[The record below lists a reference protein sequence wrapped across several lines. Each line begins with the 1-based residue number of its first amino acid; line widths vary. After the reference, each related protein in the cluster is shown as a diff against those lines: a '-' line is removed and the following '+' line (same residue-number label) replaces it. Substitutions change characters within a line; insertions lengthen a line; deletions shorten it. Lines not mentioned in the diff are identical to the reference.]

1 MKIMF
6 VCTGNICRSAMAH
19 WLLLKKI
26 EDNQIKNIEVYSCGI
41 YAENG
46 DIPTYEAERVM
57 EEYGVDITK
66 HRATNIM
73 KSNIK
78 EMDLILCA
86 TQSHKIAVLDIYPEL
101 KEKVFTM
108 KEYVKYNREN
118 HDSIDIKDPWGYDID
133 TYRSCVGEIDECLEL
148 LIKNGQLVPGLN
160 WPILTK

>member
-46 DIPTYEAERVM
+46 DIPTYEAEKVM

-160 WPILTK
+160 